1 MLVTTGAGNATFNGK
16 VDGAQD
22 LTVNSS
28 GATAF
33 KAAVGSVTPLKSLTT
48 DAVGTSS
55 FLSVT
60 TTQVGGG
67 TGNQALQDA
76 TVSLNGTYTT
86 GGGSFVANSATADQ
100 TNLAGTVLVTTGAGN
115 ATFNGKVDG
124 ARPDGQQQRGDGLQ
138 GGGGERIPLKSLTTD
153 AVGTGSFLSVTTT
166 QVGGGTG
173 NQALQDATVSL
184 NGTYT
189 TGGGSFV
196 ANSATADQTN
206 LAGTVLVTTG
216 AGNATF
222 NGKVDGED
230 LTVNSSGA
238 TAFKAAVAVRTP
250 LKSLTTDAVG
260 TGSFLSVTTTQVG
273 GGTGN
278 QALQDATVSLNGTY
292 ATGGGSFVANSAT
305 ADQTNLAGTVLVTT
319 GAGNATFNG
328 KVDGRKT

>member
-1 MLVTTGAGNATFNGK
+1 MGSVTPLKSLTTDAVGTGSFLSVTTTQVGGGTGNQALQDATVSLNGTYTTGGGSFVANSATADQTNLAGTVLVTTGAGNATFNGK
-16 VDGAQD
+16 VDGVQD

-124 ARPDGQQQRGDGLQ
+124 
-138 GGGGERIPLKSLTTD
+138 
-153 AVGTGSFLSVTTT
+153 
-166 QVGGGTG
+166 
-173 NQALQDATVSL
+173 
-184 NGTYT
+184 
-189 TGGGSFV
+189 
-196 ANSATADQTN
+196 
-206 LAGTVLVTTG
+206 
-216 AGNATF
+216 
-222 NGKVDGED
+222 
-230 LTVNSSGA
+230 
-238 TAFKAAVAVRTP
+238 
-250 LKSLTTDAVG
+250 
-260 TGSFLSVTTTQVG
+260 
-273 GGTGN
+273 
-278 QALQDATVSLNGTY
+278 
-292 ATGGGSFVANSAT
+292 
-305 ADQTNLAGTVLVTT
+305 
-319 GAGNATFNG
+319 
-328 KVDGRKT
+328 RKT